1 MTIQHRASCLLV
13 LLGLLGLPAVG
24 QDPPSSPAWQET
36 LDEGRELLEEGK
48 GSEAIK
54 AFKKADKMSGG
65 TCVECQLGLAA
76 AFNQL
81 GAHND
86 ALKNTQSV
94 IKLTNDTAS
103 LIRAHH
109 HQGLAL
115 FALAGDDMDKLKQ
128 AEAAFR
134 RTLELSQ
141 GKANTARFNLGM
153 ALLRQSRDAE
163 GVALLKEYL
172 EKEPESK
179 DAEYAK
185 SLIENPVRARK
196 NLIPDF
202 EAVTLAGDYL
212 TSEDLAGKVVLLDF
226 WFTSCP
232 PCVKAVPGLRRISRK
247 WADDPFVL
255 VSVSTDQD
263 QATLR
268 EFIAK
273 NGMEWPQ
280 VWDKD
285 HELVRKLR
293 VESYPTYLLVNHDGE
308 IVYST
313 RGWSER
319 IDMELAQ
326 KVAGAVKAAKK
337 STAPAK

>member
-1 MTIQHRASCLLV
+1 MKITRLFLV
-13 LLGLLGLPAVG
+13 LGLSALSLWG
-24 QDPPSSPAWQET
+24 QEAAPPPAWQE
-36 LDEGRELLEEGK
+36 DVDHGRDLLEEGRHN
-48 GSEAIK
+48 EAIK
-54 AFKKADKMSGG
+54 AFKKADKASGG
-65 TCVECQLGLAA
+65 NCVECQLGLAA
-76 AFNQL
+76 AFNHL
-81 GAHND
+81 GAFND

-94 IKLTNDTAS
+94 MKLTSDTAS
-103 LIRAHH
+103 LIRAYH

-115 FALAGDDMDKLKQ
+115 FALAGDDMGKLKQ
-128 AEAAFR
+128 AEEAFR

-153 ALLRQSRDAE
+153 VLLRQTRDAE

-179 DAEYAK
+179 DAELAR
-185 SLIENPVRARK
+185 SLIANPDRARK
-196 NLIPDF
+196 NLLPDF
-202 EAVTLAGDYL
+202 ETVTLTGDYL
-212 TSEDLAGKVVLLDF
+212 TAEDLRGKVVLMDF

-232 PCVKAVPGLRRISRK
+232 PCQRALPGLRKMSRK
-247 WADDPFVL
+247 MADSPFVI

-268 EFIAK
+268 EFIAR

-285 HELVRKLR
+285 HELVRKLGIT
-293 VESYPTYLLVNHDGE
+293 SYPTYLVVSHEGE
-308 IVYST
+308 ILYST

-319 IDMELAQ
+319 VDMEVAQ
-326 KVAGAVKAAKK
+326 KVAGAIKAAKK
-337 STAPAK
+337 SAPAK